1 MNKSSKKKIKR
12 RFEKKFYKQFFI
24 VQANEM
30 LTKVRKKIRTM
41 HLLYIQC
48 CKIEQQVNIKT
59 RRKFDSVC
67 VVMRKTNIK
76 LVLGNNLK
84 HLGYTILPYYIQ
96 N

>member
-24 VQANEM
+24 VQANQM
-30 LTKVRKKIRTM
+30 LTTVTKSRTM

-59 RRKFDSVC
+59 RRKFDSVY

-84 HLGYTILPYYIQ
+84 HFGYTILPYYIQ